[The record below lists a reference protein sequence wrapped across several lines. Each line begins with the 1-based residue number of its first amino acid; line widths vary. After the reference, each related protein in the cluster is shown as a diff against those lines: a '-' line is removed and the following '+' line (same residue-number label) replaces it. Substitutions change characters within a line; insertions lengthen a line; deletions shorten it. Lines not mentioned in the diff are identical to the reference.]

1 MTTLRNVSE
10 TILYYIGG
18 IVSISSFL
26 SFTPMV
32 DRQEYEFTLPF
43 VEIYAQLQLKQKV
56 STLIRKLYYKY
67 IYLKQKLLNN
77 QEYYNYSRLNFN
89 KKVET
94 AK

>member
-32 DRQEYEFTLPF
+32 DRREYEFTLPF
-43 VEIYAQLQLKQKV
+43 TPFPE
-56 STLIRKLYYKY
+56 
-67 IYLKQKLLNN
+67 
-77 QEYYNYSRLNFN
+77 QEEF
-89 KKVET
+89 
-94 AK
+94 